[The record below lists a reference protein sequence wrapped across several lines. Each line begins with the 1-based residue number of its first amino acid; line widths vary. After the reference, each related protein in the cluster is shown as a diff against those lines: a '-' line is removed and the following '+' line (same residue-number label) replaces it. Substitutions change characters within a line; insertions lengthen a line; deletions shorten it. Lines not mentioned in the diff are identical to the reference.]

1 MIMRGSMALNGLSNS
16 VPSLD
21 EDHSGRG
28 AGGGELARKAP
39 VRKGCSLRLQLEKG
53 MRV

>member
-16 VPSLD
+16 VPPLD

-28 AGGGELARKAP
+28 AGGELARKAP